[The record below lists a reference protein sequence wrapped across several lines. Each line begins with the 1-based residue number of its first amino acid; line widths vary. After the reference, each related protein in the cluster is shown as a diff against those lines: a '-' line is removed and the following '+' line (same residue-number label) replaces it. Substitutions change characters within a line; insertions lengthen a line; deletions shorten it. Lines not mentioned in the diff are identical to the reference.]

1 MHGFVLYSVLVSI
14 AKTTS
19 GVYNIIYTGSVSA
32 HHPRCLDTNSIEII
46 HHSNHGRHLY
56 NMPVCVS
63 L

>member
-1 MHGFVLYSVLVSI
+1 MHGFVLVSLLVLLRQLL
-14 AKTTS
+14 
-19 GVYNIIYTGSVSA
+19 VYIYTGSVLYISA

>member
-1 MHGFVLYSVLVSI
+1 MHGFVLVSLLVLLRQLL
-14 AKTTS
+14 
-19 GVYNIIYTGSVSA
+19 VYIYTGSVLYNISA

-56 NMPVCVS
+56 SMPVCVS